1 MSTRISNSNNLTV
14 DKKRKIR
21 LFNANGK
28 RMQVEGVAKMKS
40 YPRMINGKLNR
51 LKRKCI
57 DTEFIVSSD
66 LKSDV
71 LLSCTDL
78 KRMGVIPESFPNI
91 TLDEE
96 CESSET
102 KEMNYD
108 GEFDCMESNTEDNM
122 IGLTYSERK
131 EISDLM

>member
-1 MSTRISNSNNLTV
+1 MKEISKTAPYIEICFNEQGKKFKVDCIADTGSSKAIMSTRISNSNNLTV
-14 DKKRKIR
+14 DTKRKIR

-28 RMQVEGVAKMKS
+28 RMQVEGIVKMKCH
-40 YPRMINGKLNR
+40 PRMINGKLNR

-78 KRMGVIPESFPNI
+78 KRQ
-91 TLDEE
+91 
-96 CESSET
+96 
-102 KEMNYD
+102 
-108 GEFDCMESNTEDNM
+108 
-122 IGLTYSERK
+122 
-131 EISDLM
+131 EICRRRM